1 MIYGTAIRNLL
12 NSFCI
17 PMVLTIQDG
26 LAKASSWIGGNL
38 SSPLSHALQII
49 RNGRAIAQTF
59 SENAYF
65 SLDRCFPTVP
75 LLMELKRLNESAVCR
90 LHAIASA
97 KANCAA
103 YAKPEMKPDP
113 CRGRPCKK
121 GKSIKAMDLFESRRH
136 DFITSTV
143 FMCGKEQKAECL
155 SLNPLWGVKLYQEL
169 QFALVKYGN
178 ATTILSTAD
187 LELAPTLVIE
197 AYAHRFKIEQM
208 FHEMKQQIHGFSYH
222 FWNSKIPKLNKHKK
236 KSEPDP
242 LTAIRK
248 EDRPS
253 VLLTEDGLS
262 FL

>member
-1 MIYGTAIRNLL
+1 MNPPFAASMPLPVPRRIAP
-12 NSFCI
+12 
-17 PMVLTIQDG
+17 PMQSLRR
-26 LAKASSWIGGNL
+26 
-38 SSPLSHALQII
+38 SP
-49 RNGRAIAQTF
+49 T
-59 SENAYF
+59 
-65 SLDRCFPTVP
+65 
-75 LLMELKRLNESAVCR
+75 
-90 LHAIASA
+90 
-97 KANCAA
+97 
-103 YAKPEMKPDP
+103 
-113 CRGRPCKK
+113 RGRPCKK

-136 DFITSTV
+136 DFIASTV

-169 QFALVKYGN
+169 QFALIKYGN
-178 ATTILSTAD
+178 ATTILATTD

-197 AYAHRFKIEQM
+197 AYVHRFKIERM